1 MLITPWYHAVVM
13 TNRRV
18 QIGIKAKL
26 REELNRLK
34 KLEVLKKGDKSTE
47 WVTSLVEA
55 KW

>member
-34 KLEVLKKGDKSTE
+34 KVEVLKKGDKSTE